1 MKLSPSS
8 PCFTDIQTKAESVNK
23 TAEIQD
29 FVQGD
34 LGKDRVLSW
43 PQRDFNTCRPKVPSF
58 AKLPAFSIGAWSME
72 SSLTLDQVT
81 EREGKSF
88 LKMSG
93 RDNGMEYRELCTK
106 H

>member
-1 MKLSPSS
+1 MKLSHSS
-8 PCFTDIQTKAESVNK
+8 SCFTDIQTKTESDNEAV
-23 TAEIQD
+23 EIPD

-43 PQRDFNTCRPKVPSF
+43 PQRDFNTCRPMVPSF
-58 AKLPAFSIGAWSME
+58 AKLLASSTGVWSME

-93 RDNGMEYRELCTK
+93 RDNGMEYREVCTK